1 MQELQKDWAQ
11 YKEQSDDEVTDYS
24 KLYESEDRI
33 QLKRAIRRLEENKR
47 QARDA
52 QSELGLIAQEVEQS
66 FKA

>member
-11 YKEQSDDEVTDYS
+11 YKEQSGDEVTDYS